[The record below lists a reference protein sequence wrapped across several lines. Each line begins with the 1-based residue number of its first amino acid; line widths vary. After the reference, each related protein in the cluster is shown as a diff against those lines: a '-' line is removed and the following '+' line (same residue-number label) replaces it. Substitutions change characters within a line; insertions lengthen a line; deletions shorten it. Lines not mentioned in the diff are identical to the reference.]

1 MASAGQMA
9 GAPQI
14 AGETVRP
21 GRGAEADAGF
31 GATPGRVR
39 LADFLRWV
47 APLFAARR
55 GVLLRVAGLSCV
67 ASLLALAQPWLAK
80 VLVDDGA
87 LGGDLR
93 VLAVACVMMLV
104 APLVGLAL
112 EAVTRFDYLA
122 LSSHVLFGLRERVF
136 AHLQTLSPTY
146 YARVGFGD
154 LVARFDGDLAEV
166 QRFAVDGPLALL
178 NGVFNLLALIILLG
192 LLSPL
197 LAVVALAAVPLQLAV
212 TLRQRGRIEANTVEV
227 RRQATLLSGF
237 FLDSLRAVKFI
248 QASNAEASRLAGL
261 QARHGEYYAALRAA
275 QQAGFALGAWQRV
288 ASLGGSVLVF
298 AVGGYLLATRQI
310 SVGVLVAFVI
320 YAARAGAPVQTLLGV
335 YAGWQRARVSLGR
348 LGDLLAEPVPTRA
361 GGPLPSPV
369 RGELTLDGVSFAYR
383 PGQPVLQAADLHVPA
398 GSKVVL
404 VGPSGGGKSTF
415 SDLLLGHLR
424 PATGCIRFDG
434 VDLADLDL
442 AELRRHVAV
451 VDQEPVFFPGSVA
464 DNLRFVAPAASD
476 AELRRVLLAA
486 GLGAGADEHSAKV
499 PTDGAEKRSANGP
512 ARAEVDLDTPVG
524 AASAALSRGQ
534 RMRLAL
540 ARALLQRP
548 ALLVLDETTSAVDR
562 AMEAQLLAT
571 VDQHFAGCTRLLI
584 THHPRAAHD
593 ADAAYLLRHG
603 RFVALTLEAL
613 AHAG

>member
-1 MASAGQMA
+1 MAAVMHTAEGRIPAAPPDVTLAAMPLASAG
-9 GAPQI
+9 
-14 AGETVRP
+14 
-21 GRGAEADAGF
+21 
-31 GATPGRVR
+31 

-47 APLFAARR
+47 APLFTARR
-55 GVLLRVAGLSCV
+55 GLLLRVAGFSSV

-104 APLVGLAL
+104 APLIGLAL

-122 LSSHVLFGLRERVF
+122 LSSHVLFGLRERFF

-178 NGVFNLLALIILLG
+178 NGVFNLLALVVLLSV
-192 LLSPL
+192 LSPL
-197 LAVVALAAVPLQLAV
+197 LALVALAAVPLQVLV
-212 TLRQRGRIEANTVEV
+212 TLRQRGRIEAQTVEV

-248 QASNAEASRLAGL
+248 QASNAEAARLAGL
-261 QARHGEYYAALRAA
+261 QSRHGEYYAALRAS

-288 ASLGGSVLVF
+288 ASLCGTVLVF
-298 AVGGYLLATRQI
+298 GVGGYLLASRQI
-310 SVGVLVAFVI
+310 SVGMLVAFVI

-335 YAGWQRARVSLGR
+335 FAGWQRARVSLGR
-348 LGDLLAEPVPTRA
+348 LGELLAEPVPVPA
-361 GGPLPSPV
+361 GRPLPQPV
-369 RGELTLDGVSFAYR
+369 RGELTLEQVAFAYR
-383 PGQPVLQAADLHVPA
+383 PGQPVLQGADLHVPA

-415 SDLLLGHLR
+415 SDLLLGHLQ
-424 PATGCIRFDG
+424 PAAGRILFDG
-434 VDLADLDL
+434 VDLAEIDR

-476 AELRRVLLAA
+476 GELRRVLAAA
-486 GLGAGADEHSAKV
+486 GLGSGAAAAGATAGTAAGTSGVA
-499 PTDGAEKRSANGP
+499 P
-512 ARAEVDLDTPVG
+512 AEVDLDTPVG

-562 AMEAQLLAT
+562 AMEQQLLAT
-571 VDQHFAGCTRLLI
+571 VDRHFAGCTRLLI
-584 THHPRAAHD
+584 THHPRPAHD

-603 RFVALTLEAL
+603 RFVALSPEAL